1 MNADATQMNADVQRE
16 GMNRISHAVIGAAQ
30 TVSSRLGFGFLE
42 KVYEN
47 ALSHEIRKRGL
58 EVEQQRPVHVYY
70 DDQIVGDY
78 VPDLMVEERVIVEVK
93 AVAGLER
100 IHRQQCLNYL
110 RATDRRICLLL
121 NFGRA
126 HLEVARVVWHF

>member
-1 MNADATQMNADVQRE
+1 MNADGTQMNADVRRDE
-16 GMNRISHAVIGAAQ
+16 ENRISHAVIGAAQ
-30 TVSSRLGFGFLE
+30 TVSTRLGFGFLE

-47 ALSHEIRKRGL
+47 ALSYEIRKRGL
-58 EVEQQRPVHVYY
+58 DHEQQRPIHVYY
-70 DDQIVGDY
+70 DDQVVGDY
-78 VPDLMVEERVIVEVK
+78 VPDLMIEDQVIVEIK

-121 NFGRA
+121 NFGRPR
-126 HLEVARVVWHF
+126 LEVARVVWRF